1 MITEYSIILKK
12 KLNMKLKDFKKSSL
26 EKNLKKINF

>member
-12 KLNMKLKDFKKSSL
+12 KLNMKLKDFNKSSL